1 MVKDKFKSTLVE
13 FMSDHIPSSH
23 PRAESLRVRQTIIE
37 GMEKKVVTKSGL
49 FAHGRG
55 EAFDYL
61 MGEKTLPSAV
71 EAMEAAVAM
80 LLLAKH
86 PVISVNGNAAA
97 LVPADIVKLG
107 AATGAKL
114 EVNLFYRE
122 PGREAAIEAVLRG
135 AGATEILGL
144 GDVPTTTLGGLES
157 NRRIVDPRG
166 IAIADVVLV
175 PLEDGDRT
183 EALRR
188 VGKKV
193 IAIDLNPMSRTAQW
207 AHVTI
212 CDNLTRACPRMVSI
226 AETFKKGK
234 NKKQLEAIVAKHDNA
249 RVLSSTVKEIIAFL
263 SRIAEKG
270 VFLAIPGSP
279 A

>member
-1 MVKDKFKSTLVE
+1 
-13 FMSDHIPSSH
+13 MSDHIPSSH
-23 PRAESLRVRQTIIE
+23 PRAESLRVRQKIIE
-37 GMEKKVVTKSGL
+37 GMEQKVVTKAGL

-86 PVISVNGNAAA
+86 PVISINGNAAA
-97 LVPADIVKLG
+97 LVPESIVQLG
-107 AATGAKL
+107 AAIGAKL

-122 PGREAAIEAVLRG
+122 PGREAAIEKVLRK

-144 GDVPTTTLGGLES
+144 GDVPPATLANLES
-157 NRRIVDPRG
+157 NRRIIDPRG

-183 EALRR
+183 EALRKA
-188 VGKKV
+188 GKKI
-193 IAIDLNPMSRTAQW
+193 IAIDLNPMSRTSQY

-212 CDNLTRACPRMVSI
+212 CDNIMRAIPRMVDI
-226 AETFKKGK
+226 VAAFKK
-234 NKKQLEAIVAKHDNA
+234 NKTNKQLEAIISKYDNA
-249 RVLSSTVKEIIAFL
+249 KVLSSTVTEIMAFL
-263 SRIAEKG
+263 GKIAEKG
-270 VFLAIPGSP
+270 VFLEMPGSSN
-279 A
+279 

>member
-1 MVKDKFKSTLVE
+1 M
-13 FMSDHIPSSH
+13 DHIPSSH
-23 PRAESLRVRQTIIE
+23 PRAESLRVRQKIVE
-37 GMEKKVVTKSGL
+37 GMEAKVVTKAGL

-80 LLLAKH
+80 LLVATH
-86 PVISVNGNAAA
+86 PVISINGNAAA
-97 LVPADIVKLG
+97 LVPEAIVQLG

-122 PGREAAIEAVLRG
+122 PGREAVIERVLRA

-144 GDVPTTTLGGLES
+144 GDIPAATLSNLES

-183 EALRR
+183 EALRKA
-188 VGKKV
+188 GKKI
-193 IAIDLNPMSRTAQW
+193 IAIDLNPMSRTAQC

-212 CDNLTRACPRMVSI
+212 CDNLTRCVPRMVEI
-226 AETFKKGK
+226 ARSFKAGK
-234 NKKQLEAIVAKHDNA
+234 NRTELDAIIARHDNA
-249 RVLSSTVKEIIAFL
+249 RVLSTTIKEIIAYL
-263 SRIAEKG
+263 SKVADKG
-270 VFLAIPGSP
+270 VFLEIPAARDP
-279 A
+279 ARDPPP

>member
-1 MVKDKFKSTLVE
+1 
-13 FMSDHIPSSH
+13 MSDHHIPSSH

-37 GMEKKVVTKSGL
+37 GMEKKVVTTAGL

-80 LLLAKH
+80 MLLAKH
-86 PVISVNGNAAA
+86 PVISINGNAAA
-97 LVPADIVKLG
+97 LVAPGIVQLG

-114 EVNLFYRE
+114 EVNLVYRA
-122 PGREAAIEAVLRG
+122 PGREAAIEQVLRKS
-135 AGATEILGL
+135 GATEILGL
-144 GDVPTTTLGGLES
+144 GDVPAATLANLES
-157 NRRIVDPRG
+157 NRRIIDPRG

-188 VGKKV
+188 AGKT
-193 IAIDLNPMSRTAQW
+193 IITIDLNPMSRTSQW
-207 AHVTI
+207 AHVTV
-212 CDNLTRACPRMVSI
+212 CDNLTRAVPRMVEI
-226 AETFKKGK
+226 ATEFKKDK
-234 NKKQLEAIVAKHDNA
+234 TKKQLAAIVSKYDNA
-249 RVLSSTVKEIIAFL
+249 KVLSSTVKEIIAFL
-263 SRIAEKG
+263 SKIAEKG
-270 VFLAIPGSP
+270 VFLDIPGP
-279 A
+279 QT

>member
-1 MVKDKFKSTLVE
+1 
-13 FMSDHIPSSH
+13 MSDHTIPSSH
-23 PRAESLRVRQTIIE
+23 PRAESLRVRQKIIE
-37 GMEKKVVTKSGL
+37 GMEQKVVTKAGL

-80 LLLAKH
+80 LLVAKH
-86 PVISVNGNAAA
+86 PVISINGNVAA
-97 LVPADIVKLG
+97 LVAEGIVQLG

-122 PGREAAIEAVLRG
+122 PGREAAIEQVLRK

-144 GDVPTTTLGGLES
+144 GDVPAATLANLES
-157 NRRIVDPRG
+157 SRRIVDPRG

-183 EALRR
+183 EALRKA
-188 VGKKV
+188 GKKI

-212 CDNLTRACPRMVSI
+212 CDNITRCVPRMVEI
-226 AETFKKGK
+226 AKAFKKGK
-234 NKKQLEAIVAKHDNA
+234 TKKQLEAIAEKHDNA
-249 RVLSSTVKEIIAFL
+249 RALSATVKEIIAYL
-263 SRIAEKG
+263 AKIADKG
-270 VFLAIPGSP
+270 VFLEIPGLHP
-279 A
+279 

>member
-1 MVKDKFKSTLVE
+1 
-13 FMSDHIPSSH
+13 MSDHHIPSSH
-23 PRAESLRVRQTIIE
+23 PRAESLRVRQKIIE
-37 GMEKKVVTKSGL
+37 GMEQKVVTKAGL

-71 EAMEAAVAM
+71 EAMEAAIAM
-80 LLLAKH
+80 LLTAKH
-86 PVISVNGNAAA
+86 PVISINGNVAA
-97 LVPADIVKLG
+97 LVPEGIVQLG

-122 PGREAAIEAVLRG
+122 PGREAAIEQVLRK
-135 AGATEILGL
+135 AGAKEILGL
-144 GDVPTTTLGGLES
+144 GDVPAATLANLES
-157 NRRIVDPRG
+157 SRRIVDPRG

-183 EALRR
+183 EALRKA
-188 VGKKV
+188 GKKI

-212 CDNLTRACPRMVSI
+212 CDNITRCVPRMVEI
-226 AETFKKGK
+226 AAAFKKGK
-234 NKKQLEAIVAKHDNA
+234 TKKQLEAIAAKHDNA
-249 RVLSSTVKEIIAFL
+249 RVLSGTVKEIIAYL
-263 SRIAEKG
+263 AKIADKG
-270 VFLAIPGSP
+270 VFLEMPRS
-279 A
+279 